1 MTLQTFAIRSWCRAH
16 GADTLAMARQMSSK
30 HEEGGVSG
38 GVEGD
43 ARGLDKQNNGRGVP
57 FEMRA
62 SVLQVASIVLLHGP
76 KTWVQEVLLTV
87 TRPAQAAALLD
98 ASLQLTDSE

>member
-1 MTLQTFAIRSWCRAH
+1 MTLQTFAIRSLCRAH
-16 GADTLAMARQMSSK
+16 GADTLAMASKMGSK

-38 GVEGD
+38 GVEDD

-62 SVLQVASIVLLHGP
+62 SVLQVASFGLRSRQKSWVQDVLL
-76 KTWVQEVLLTV
+76 
-87 TRPAQAAALLD
+87 
-98 ASLQLTDSE
+98 